1 MFVSFGALK
10 HKHTGGEGTE
20 KEGETFGPK
29 YDI

>member
-10 HKHTGGEGTE
+10 HKHTGEGTE